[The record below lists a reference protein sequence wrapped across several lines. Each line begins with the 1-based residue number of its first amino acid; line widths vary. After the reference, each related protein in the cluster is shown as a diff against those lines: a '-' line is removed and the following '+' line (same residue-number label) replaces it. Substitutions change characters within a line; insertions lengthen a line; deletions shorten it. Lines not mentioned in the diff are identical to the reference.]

1 MFGLLQYLQLTI
13 FYVFIIQRV
22 EELVQLI
29 NFIEFQRL
37 LRVEDLSIVNDR
49 FHSQENRIAKE
60 FKLAKIVVSVT
71 MALLFVLTQ
80 LLAYKNIAI
89 EILSSMI

>member
-89 EILSSMI
+89 KILSSML